1 MSSKRVSGK
10 RNSLQRVHLEVTRS
24 AAEPVEL
31 RIELALP
38 DTYLKSPSGPRT
50 PSWRD
55 GPDDPMSPKN
65 KISHREPGQ
74 PIEVS
79 VIEIDLT

>member
-10 RNSLQRVHLEVTRS
+10 RNSLQRVHLEVMRS
-24 AAEPVEL
+24 ATEPVEL

-38 DTYLKSPSGPRT
+38 EAYLKSPSGPRT

-55 GPDDPMSPKN
+55 GTDDPKS